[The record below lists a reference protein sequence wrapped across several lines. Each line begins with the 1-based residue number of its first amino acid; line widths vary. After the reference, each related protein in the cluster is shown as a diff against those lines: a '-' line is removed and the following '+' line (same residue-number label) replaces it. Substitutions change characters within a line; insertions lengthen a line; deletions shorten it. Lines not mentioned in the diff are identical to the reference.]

1 MYRVLIADD
10 DATMRIGLRTM
21 LNWEQHGYHIVA
33 EAEDGRQA
41 LMLYRTTQPDI
52 VITDMK
58 MPEMDGVTL
67 IKNLSQEESVPV
79 ILALSGY
86 DDYKLVREAMKCGAI
101 DYLLKLELTPSLLL
115 SVLMQAEQRFTRQPD
130 TNEYEK
136 KSMLRTRVLRDFVSR
151 FYLSAVEMEQRMSQ
165 ADIIFPS
172 SNKAC
177 FLIKT
182 GDVFRFEEL
191 PEEEYH
197 TLEFSVINIAQEI
210 ARESLC
216 VFCVEGKTGEFYLIG
231 SAMKDTGIEEFEKL
245 CMETAERMEEMLR
258 IYLDLS
264 CVIGIGTEYGGIDA
278 LQTARYRAA
287 EVVQYAFHFPE
298 KRVLLF
304 HDGLLPVQPDKA
316 EEWYVFE
323 EKQKIQ
329 NGLSAMDD
337 EVIKRSF
344 AAIQHKLSL
353 IRSREQIL
361 YMVMMLSSAVYEY
374 CVQCAIPVDRLLP
387 EGFKGDSA
395 LLKLQTRERF
405 LKWIEQLQRN
415 IEVYFAEEN
424 RKGYQFIIQKAE
436 KLIEEHYMEE
446 LSVQQV
452 AAQLHLSP
460 GYLSTLMKRY
470 TRMSFVEYMTSVRI
484 KHAKSYLRKSGF
496 RVYEIAEL
504 VGYPD
509 QFYFSRIFKRVTGR
523 SPAEYRK
530 QHGGSP

>member
-151 FYLSAVEMEQRMSQ
+151 FYLSAAEMEQRMSQ

-395 LLKLQTRERF
+395 LLKRERF

>member
-67 IKNLSQEESVPV
+67 IKNLSPV

-151 FYLSAVEMEQRMSQ
+151 FYLSAAEMEQRMSQ

-530 QHGGSP
+530 HGAF

>member
-1 MYRVLIADD
+1 M
-10 DATMRIGLRTM
+10 
-21 LNWEQHGYHIVA
+21 
-33 EAEDGRQA
+33 
-41 LMLYRTTQPDI
+41 
-52 VITDMK
+52 
-58 MPEMDGVTL
+58 
-67 IKNLSQEESVPV
+67 
-79 ILALSGY
+79 
-86 DDYKLVREAMKCGAI
+86 
-101 DYLLKLELTPSLLL
+101 
-115 SVLMQAEQRFTRQPD
+115 
-130 TNEYEK
+130 
-136 KSMLRTRVLRDFVSR
+136 
-151 FYLSAVEMEQRMSQ
+151 
-165 ADIIFPS
+165 
-172 SNKAC
+172 
-177 FLIKT
+177 
-182 GDVFRFEEL
+182 
-191 PEEEYH
+191 
-197 TLEFSVINIAQEI
+197 
-210 ARESLC
+210 
-216 VFCVEGKTGEFYLIG
+216 
-231 SAMKDTGIEEFEKL
+231 
-245 CMETAERMEEMLR
+245 
-258 IYLDLS
+258 
-264 CVIGIGTEYGGIDA
+264 
-278 LQTARYRAA
+278 
-287 EVVQYAFHFPE
+287 
-298 KRVLLF
+298 LF
-304 HDGLLPVQPDKA
+304 HDCLLPVRPDKA

-337 EVIKRSF
+337 EVIKQSF

-387 EGFKGDSA
+387 EGFKGDAA

-405 LKWIEQLQRN
+405 LKWIGQLQRN
-415 IEVYFAEEN
+415 IEAYFAEEN

>member
-1 MYRVLIADD
+1 
-10 DATMRIGLRTM
+10 
-21 LNWEQHGYHIVA
+21 
-33 EAEDGRQA
+33 
-41 LMLYRTTQPDI
+41 
-52 VITDMK
+52 
-58 MPEMDGVTL
+58 
-67 IKNLSQEESVPV
+67 
-79 ILALSGY
+79 
-86 DDYKLVREAMKCGAI
+86 MKCGAI

-151 FYLSAVEMEQRMSQ
+151 FYLSAAEMEQRMSQ

-191 PEEEYH
+191 PEVEYH